1 MERYNL
7 PSGGIEVTITQDHK
21 ITSHTPY
28 LAPID
33 KHLAHSRLIQL
44 INASPAHHPIRYFI
58 TRSLMAG
65 LVLATLGNVPVY
77 SRLHLDTPTSLST
90 QIGSA
95 LQEEQTL
102 AQLDAEDRQA
112 ESDAERLL
120 DAELEQYQYNT
131 TTGTGEVVM
140 PSPQDS
146 PTALVNA
153 PSTPPPPTLNTTP
166 KPAEYGRWSQVTLE
180 ETQSLADFLKANKFD
195 HILPNLTKNQT
206 IADNLKV
213 LKAGRNLFI
222 RSKGNELNQ
231 LVYAQ
236 DNNKAFVLTRV
247 GNEYQGD
254 WDITN
259 YIEQETEVSFE
270 INQSLSKSAHDTGV
284 PSSVTKQLIQIFK
297 DDINFQEFKS
307 GDRIALIFEDYRFK
321 DKSIYSKNLLA
332 AEVHHKD
339 QVLQRV
345 RFSTQDG
352 NARYLKPNSGMDQLQ
367 KVAFNRRPIQGG
379 RMSSGFGFRS
389 HPILGKWRLHKGTD
403 FAAPYGTP
411 IYATSDGTVKFIG
424 RQSGYGKVIELSHEG
439 NITTLY
445 GHMSAF
451 KQGLEAGGTVQR
463 GQVIG
468 YVGSTGRST
477 GNHVHYEFRQNNE
490 ALNPLTVAL
499 PKTGL
504 FTPEERIA
512 FSRYASRLVKRLANL
527 QLNNDTATNNLNLTQ
542 QANDG

>member
-1 MERYNL
+1 
-7 PSGGIEVTITQDHK
+7 
-21 ITSHTPY
+21 
-28 LAPID
+28 
-33 KHLAHSRLIQL
+33 
-44 INASPAHHPIRYFI
+44 
-58 TRSLMAG
+58 
-65 LVLATLGNVPVY
+65 
-77 SRLHLDTPTSLST
+77 
-90 QIGSA
+90 
-95 LQEEQTL
+95 
-102 AQLDAEDRQA
+102 
-112 ESDAERLL
+112 
-120 DAELEQYQYNT
+120 
-131 TTGTGEVVM
+131 
-140 PSPQDS
+140 
-146 PTALVNA
+146 
-153 PSTPPPPTLNTTP
+153 
-166 KPAEYGRWSQVTLE
+166 
-180 ETQSLADFLKANKFD
+180 
-195 HILPNLTKNQT
+195 LTKNQT